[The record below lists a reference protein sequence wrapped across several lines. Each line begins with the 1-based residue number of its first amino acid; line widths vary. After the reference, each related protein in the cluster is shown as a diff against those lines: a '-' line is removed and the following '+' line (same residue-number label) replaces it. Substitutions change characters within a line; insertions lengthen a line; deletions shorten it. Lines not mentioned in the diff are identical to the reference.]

1 VKVLLDTCV
10 VSEIQKPDGNQR
22 VKDAVLRL
30 APDDVFLSAITVGE
44 VRYGISL
51 LPDGRKRTALEHWF
65 MRLQEEYSDRILPVT
80 VDIARDWGELTAQV
94 RRSGGMLFPADGL
107 IAASALRHGM
117 RVLTR
122 NTRDFAASGVPLI
135 DPWDEAEGLAAQ
147 DGP

>member
-22 VKDAVLRL
+22 VKDAVQRH
-30 APDDVFLSAITVGE
+30 PSEDVFLSAITVGE

-80 VDIARDWGELTAQV
+80 VDIARAWGELTAQV

-117 RVLTR
+117 RVMTR
-122 NTRDFAASGVPLI
+122 NTRGFEASGVPLI
-135 DPWDEAEGLAAQ
+135 DPWDEAERLADQ
-147 DGP
+147 DGL